1 MARRIALFGVMA
13 VAAIGTAWAL
23 LPEAFPPLQPRRLPD
38 AAALRAPAPPPP
50 VLAPAPLARPEP
62 PRFDVARV
70 GSRGMLVTAGRAA
83 PGAEVTL
90 LEGGRE
96 LGRARADGRG
106 EWVIL
111 PAEPL
116 PPGARELA
124 LLARLPGGE
133 AVGGPDTVL
142 LVVPDPAP
150 AESAWPRPAGDGG
163 QAPSGPIAVL
173 LPPTGAAAAPR
184 VLQAPAPAGPA
195 RDAQARTRLGL
206 DLVDYDDTGEMRFAG
221 SAPPGATV
229 RLYAAG
235 RHLGDAV
242 ADEAGRW
249 QMTPAEQPGIGRHTL
264 RVDQLAPT
272 GGVAARIEVP
282 FQRERLPHVLLR
294 DGRVVV
300 QPGNNLWRIARSIYG
315 RGVRYTVIYEAN
327 RDQIRDPQWIY
338 PGQIFA
344 LPEPPG

>member
-1 MARRIALFGVMA
+1 MGDPARR
-13 VAAIGTAWAL
+13 
-23 LPEAFPPLQPRRLPD
+23 
-38 AAALRAPAPPPP
+38 AAA
-50 VLAPAPLARPEP
+50 
-62 PRFDVARV
+62 
-70 GSRGMLVTAGRAA
+70 AG
-83 PGAEVTL
+83 GA
-90 LEGGRE
+90 
-96 LGRARADGRG
+96 
-106 EWVIL
+106 
-111 PAEPL
+111 
-116 PPGARELA
+116 
-124 LLARLPGGE
+124 
-133 AVGGPDTVL
+133 
-142 LVVPDPAP
+142 
-150 AESAWPRPAGDGG
+150 G

-184 VLQAPAPAGPA
+184 VLQAPAPA

-221 SAPPGATV
+221 SAPPGATL

-338 PGQIFA
+338 PGQIFT